1 MGQSR
6 KNLLTKSKMKAS
18 SQDMIFW
25 GLLLAATVLVF
36 ARPKSEKCCGMPA

>member
-6 KNLLTKSKMKAS
+6 KNLLTKSKM

-36 ARPKSEKCCGMPA
+36 ARPKSEKCTTGCIA

>member
-6 KNLLTKSKMKAS
+6 KNLLTKSKM

-36 ARPKSEKCCGMPA
+36 YRPKSEKCTTGCIA

>member
-6 KNLLTKSKMKAS
+6 KNLLTKSKM

-36 ARPKSEKCCGMPA
+36 YRPKSEKYCTGCIA

>member
-1 MGQSR
+1 
-6 KNLLTKSKMKAS
+6 MKAS

-36 ARPKSEKCCGMPA
+36 LRPKSERMTPCCM